1 MNDQTGSKLSFSS
14 DALAE
19 GLKIAREASGKS
31 TTECGQLL
39 GISSSRIR
47 SYESG
52 KYIPSLPE
60 LESLAYIYN
69 IPLPALLDP
78 QSLPKYIHQPNTRQ
92 FKQLLDIRS
101 HIIATR
107 LQLAREKQGISYKE
121 LSKQTNISVSRIKR
135 YEHGEQPIPLNELT
149 SLSEAL
155 GMDFA
160 NLLDSESPIG
170 NWQTT
175 LIKMQSFSELPDETQ
190 AFALNPAN
198 QPYIALAKQLQ
209 EIGQEKFKKLAE
221 SIQDILNTYNLK
233 E

>member
-52 KYIPSLPE
+52 ENHSFLPE

-78 QSLPKYIHQPNTRQ
+78 QSLPKYIHQPNTKQ

-101 HIIATR
+101 RIIATR
-107 LQLAREKQGISYKE
+107 LQLAGKTREYPTKNYP
-121 LSKQTNISVSRIKR
+121 NKR
-135 YEHGEQPIPLNELT
+135 T
-149 SLSEAL
+149 SLSRGL
-155 GMDFA
+155 RDMNTA
-160 NLLDSESPIG
+160 N
-170 NWQTT
+170 
-175 LIKMQSFSELPDETQ
+175 
-190 AFALNPAN
+190 
-198 QPYIALAKQLQ
+198 
-209 EIGQEKFKKLAE
+209 
-221 SIQDILNTYNLK
+221 NLFL
-233 E
+233 